1 MDRAEFARINKQL
14 DRMDD
19 RVRKV
24 IARRKP
30 LQLDHSGGQRK
41 IIAAPP
47 PRPQR
52 QAPGLAKDPGY
63 SAIASGQLEGNE
75 PSWGA
80 TTDRRGAV
88 RRAIDRGLEAPAA
101 LPDYEPPA
109 CRDDAPGFDYT
120 RDVIFAEFN
129 R

>member
-1 MDRAEFARINKQL
+1 MDKAEFARINKQL

-30 LQLDHSGGQRK
+30 LKLDE
-41 IIAAPP
+41 I
-47 PRPQR
+47 PQR
-52 QAPGLAKDPGY
+52 RRPVRLARPPAVGYRADPPLSADEWVIGY
-63 SAIASGQLEGNE
+63 SPTTHRTRDERTPGRASNAIASGQLEGHE
-75 PSWGA
+75 MPF
-80 TTDRRGAV
+80 
-88 RRAIDRGLEAPAA
+88 
-101 LPDYEPPA
+101 YEPPG
-109 CRDDAPGFDYT
+109 CREEAPGFDYT